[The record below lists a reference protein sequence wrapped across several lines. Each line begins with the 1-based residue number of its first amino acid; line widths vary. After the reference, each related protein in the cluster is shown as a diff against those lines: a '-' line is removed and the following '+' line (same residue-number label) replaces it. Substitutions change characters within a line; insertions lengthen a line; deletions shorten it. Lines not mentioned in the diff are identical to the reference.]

1 MKLKNIEIRKIH
13 SHPDNPRKDLG
24 DINELAESIRAN
36 GVMQNLTVVERADGE
51 YTVIIGH
58 RRLAASLKAGLDVV
72 PCAVVKMD
80 EKEQQ
85 STMLVE
91 NMQRSDLTVYEQ
103 AQGFQ
108 MMLDLGSTEDEIA
121 EKTGFSKQTV
131 KHRINLAKLDQKLL
145 KEKNAD
151 ENFQMTLKD
160 MYELEKIEDIDA
172 RNEILSTSGNSMVL
186 KAKVSR
192 YLEDQKKQQKRKIFY
207 EKLKELIPDIKE
219 QRDTTGYQYLTSIY
233 ISATDTDAEVEE
245 KAKRILNRINEYNA
259 KEVMYT
265 ESFDSV
271 YIYKKMEKKE
281 ETPENKKKNDLKE
294 KQKEIINKLDNRG
307 KSIVKEITQFVED
320 IILNKH
326 KLSRHA
332 VEERIFILHLWDLII
347 HLDDSEI
354 NIEDI
359 AHNLGSIYSS
369 RHIPDKEELE
379 LDELQKE
386 VEKLSIINQM
396 WLTTVN
402 EIEYLKPYG
411 KWDGEYN
418 KDEAKLIL
426 QVCDCISVYGY
437 YLKEEDE
444 KFLNNESELK
454 TRLEE
459 IEKEIKKLNG

>member
-13 SHPDNPRKDLG
+13 SHPDNPCKDLG

-131 KHRINLAKLDQKLL
+131 KHRINLAKLDPDIL

-160 MYELEKIEDIDA
+160 MYELEKIDDVEA
-172 RNEILSTSGNSMVL
+172 RNEILSESKDSSSL
-186 KAKVSR
+186 KVNINRYIERQKNEQKVN
-192 YLEDQKKQQKRKIFY
+192 LIC
-207 EKLKELIPDIKE
+207 EKLKEYFPDLREGTEHQEYRYFRFVNVKTKEIEEIKE
-219 QRDTTGYQYLTSIY
+219 LAEDISEDIEAADAENVMVEKVSSGIY
-233 ISATDTDAEVEE
+233 IYIKQAEKEQTPEDKKKEE
-245 KAKRILNRINEYNA
+245 LIE
-259 KEVMYT
+259 
-265 ESFDSV
+265 
-271 YIYKKMEKKE
+271 EKKE
-281 ETPENKKKNDLKE
+281 VISKLYNKGSSIVDE
-294 KQKEIINKLDNRG
+294 ISGFIKEIILD
-307 KSIVKEITQFVED
+307 
-320 IILNKH
+320 KH

-332 VEERIFILHLWDLII
+332 VEERVFIMHLWKLII
-347 HLDDSEI
+347 EFGNAETKISAMADNLKGIYKSYHVEGK
-354 NIEDI
+354 EDL
-359 AHNLGSIYSS
+359 NTE
-369 RHIPDKEELE
+369 KMKNELE
-379 LDELQKE
+379 R
-386 VEKLSIINQM
+386 VNIINQM
-396 WLTTVN
+396 WLTIVN
-402 EIEYLKPYG
+402 RTEYLTPYDS
-411 KWDGEYN
+411 WDGKYRTNNAE
-418 KDEAKLIL
+418 LIL
-426 QVCDCISVYGY
+426 EVCDCISVYGY

>member
-1 MKLKNIEIRKIH
+1 MKIKNIEIRKIH

-24 DINELAESIRAN
+24 DITELSQSIAEN
-36 GVMQNLTVVERADGE
+36 GIMQNLTVVEREDGE
-51 YTVIIGH
+51 YTAIIGH
-58 RRLAASLKAGLDVV
+58 RRLAAALKAGLDTV

-85 STMLVE
+85 STMLCE

-145 KEKNAD
+145 KEKNED

-160 MYELEKIEDIDA
+160 MYELEKIDDVEA

-259 KEVMYT
+259 KEVIFT

-281 ETPENKKKNDLKE
+281 ETPESKKKNDLKE
-294 KQKEIINKLDNRG
+294 KQKEIINKLANRG
-307 KSIVKEITQFVED
+307 EAIVKEITQFVED

-347 HLDDSEI
+347 HLDDSET

-402 EIEYLKPYG
+402 EIEYLKPYS
-411 KWDGEYN
+411 KWDGEYD

>member
-131 KHRINLAKLDQKLL
+131 KHRINLAKLDPDIL

-160 MYELEKIEDIDA
+160 MYELEKIDDVEA

-207 EKLKELIPDIKE
+207 EKLKELSPDIKE

-259 KEVMYT
+259 KEVIFT

-281 ETPENKKKNDLKE
+281 ETPESKKKNDLKE

-347 HLDDSEI
+347 HLDDSDTDLE
-354 NIEDI
+354 NM
-359 AHNLGSIYSS
+359 AHNLGAIYKY
-369 RHIPDKEELE
+369 RHVPDKEELE

-386 VEKLSIINQM
+386 VDKMNIINQM
-396 WLTTVN
+396 WLTTVK
-402 EIEYLKPYG
+402 EIEFLKPYRN
-411 KWDGEYN
+411 WNGEYE

>member
-131 KHRINLAKLDQKLL
+131 KHRINLAKLDPDIL

-160 MYELEKIEDIDA
+160 MYELEKIDDVDE
-172 RNEILSTSGNSMVL
+172 RNKILSKVRNSSELKFKVNDYI
-186 KAKVSR
+186 KAKER
-192 YLEDQKKQQKRKIFY
+192 EELI
-207 EKLKELIPDIKE
+207 EKTFEILKELVPDIKIINPK
-219 QRDTTGYQYLTSIY
+219 DVAGYSWVASIY
-233 ISATDTDAEVEE
+233 PNTAEEVARERITNSIEDLGEYEE
-245 KAKRILNRINEYNA
+245 IVAYESYGNIYIKIKEIEEPEENQKDELRKKRENVINE
-259 KEVMYT
+259 
-265 ESFDSV
+265 
-271 YIYKKMEKKE
+271 
-281 ETPENKKKNDLKE
+281 LKDCSE
-294 KQKEIINKLDNRG
+294 AVVS
-307 KSIVKEITQFVED
+307 KSSDFIED
-320 IILNKH
+320 IILGKYELNLKEIGIT
-326 KLSRHA
+326 
-332 VEERIFILHLWDLII
+332 EEIYISKMWKMLTMYGPDI
-347 HLDDSEI
+347 SED
-354 NIEDI
+354 NLATNLEDI
-359 AHNLGSIYSS
+359 YDYRNME
-369 RHIPDKEELE
+369 IPEE
-379 LDELQKE
+379 DEFFY
-386 VEKLSIINQM
+386 EKVGNMPVIQQM
-396 WLTTVN
+396 WLAISDCTSKMAMYDSWSGKYR
-402 EIEYLKPYG
+402 ERRAEKYLY
-411 KWDGEYN
+411 
-418 KDEAKLIL
+418 
-426 QVCDCISVYGY
+426 VCDMLTAYGFS
-437 YLKEEDE
+437 LDEDE
-444 KFLNNESELK
+444 ENIVKGNCNLIEELK
-454 TRLEE
+454 Q
-459 IEKEIKKLNG
+459 IDKELNG

>member
-131 KHRINLAKLDQKLL
+131 KHRINLAKLDPDIL

-160 MYELEKIEDIDA
+160 MYELEKIDDVDE
-172 RNEILSTSGNSMVL
+172 RNEILSESKDSSSL
-186 KAKVSR
+186 KVNINRYIERQKNEQKVN
-192 YLEDQKKQQKRKIFY
+192 LIC
-207 EKLKELIPDIKE
+207 EKLKEYFPDLREGTEHQEYRYFRFVNVKTKEIEEIKE
-219 QRDTTGYQYLTSIY
+219 LAED
-233 ISATDTDAEVEE
+233 ISEDIEAADAENVMVE
-245 KAKRILNRINEYNA
+245 
-259 KEVMYT
+259 
-265 ESFDSV
+265 
-271 YIYKKMEKKE
+271 
-281 ETPENKKKNDLKE
+281 
-294 KQKEIINKLDNRG
+294 
-307 KSIVKEITQFVED
+307 
-320 IILNKH
+320 

-332 VEERIFILHLWDLII
+332 VEERVFIMHLWKLII
-347 HLDDSEI
+347 EFGNAETKISAMADNLKGIYKSYHVEGK
-354 NIEDI
+354 EDL
-359 AHNLGSIYSS
+359 NTE
-369 RHIPDKEELE
+369 KMKNELE
-379 LDELQKE
+379 R
-386 VEKLSIINQM
+386 VNIINQM
-396 WLTTVN
+396 WLTIVN
-402 EIEYLKPYG
+402 RTEYLTPYDS
-411 KWDGEYN
+411 WDGKYRTNNAE
-418 KDEAKLIL
+418 LIL
-426 QVCDCISVYGY
+426 EVCDCISVYGY

-454 TRLEE
+454 NRLEE

>member
-108 MMLDLGSTEDEIA
+108 MMLDLGSTEEEIA

-131 KHRINLAKLDQKLL
+131 KHRINLAKLDQDIL

-219 QRDTTGYQYLTSIY
+219 QGDTTGYQYLTSIY

-259 KEVMYT
+259 KEVIFT
-265 ESFDSV
+265 ESYYSV

-281 ETPENKKKNDLKE
+281 ETPESKKKNDLKE

-307 KSIVKEITQFVED
+307 EAIVKEITQFVED

-347 HLDDSEI
+347 HLDDSDT

-402 EIEYLKPYG
+402 EIEYLKPYS
-411 KWDGEYN
+411 KWDGEYD

>member
-1 MKLKNIEIRKIH
+1 MKIKNIEIRKIH

-24 DINELAESIRAN
+24 DITELSQSIAEN
-36 GVMQNLTVVERADGE
+36 GIMQNLTVVEREDGE
-51 YTVIIGH
+51 YTAIIGH
-58 RRLAASLKAGLDVV
+58 RRLAAALKAGLDTV

-85 STMLVE
+85 STMLCE

-131 KHRINLAKLDQKLL
+131 KHRINLAKLDQDIL

-160 MYELEKIEDIDA
+160 MYELEKIDDVEA
-172 RNEILSTSGNSMVL
+172 RNEILSESRNSSSLSINVT
-186 KAKVSR
+186 R
-192 YLEDQKKQQKRKIFY
+192 YLEGQKKKHNREIFY
-207 EKLKELIPDIKE
+207 KKLKELVPNIKE
-219 QRDTTGYQYLTSIY
+219 QGDTRDYQYLTSIY
-233 ISATDTDAEVEE
+233 ITSTETEKEINKDAE
-245 KAKRILNRINEYNA
+245 RISSRINEVNA
-259 KEVMYT
+259 KEVIFY
-265 ESFDSV
+265 ESYDSV
-271 YIYKKMEKKE
+271 YIYKKIEKKE
-281 ETPENKKKNDLKE
+281 ETPESKKKNDLKE
-294 KQKEIINKLDNRG
+294 KQEEIINKLDNRG

-347 HLDDSEI
+347 HLDDSDTEI
-354 NIEDI
+354 ENM
-359 AHNLGSIYSS
+359 AHNLGAIYKY
-369 RHIPDKEELE
+369 RHVPDKEELE
-379 LDELQKE
+379 FDELQKE
-386 VEKLSIINQM
+386 VDKMNIINQM
-396 WLTTVN
+396 WLTTVK
-402 EIEYLKPYG
+402 EIEFLKPYRN
-411 KWDGEYN
+411 WNGEYE

>member
-108 MMLDLGSTEDEIA
+108 MMLDLGSTEEEIA

-131 KHRINLAKLDQKLL
+131 KHRINLAKLDPDIL

-160 MYELEKIEDIDA
+160 MYELEKIDDVEA

-259 KEVMYT
+259 KEVIFT

-281 ETPENKKKNDLKE
+281 ETPESKKKNDLKE
-294 KQKEIINKLDNRG
+294 KQKEIINKLANRG
-307 KSIVKEITQFVED
+307 EAIVKEITQFVED

-347 HLDDSEI
+347 HLDDSET

-359 AHNLGSIYSS
+359 AYNLGSIYSS

-418 KDEAKLIL
+418 KDKAKLIL

>member
-1 MKLKNIEIRKIH
+1 MKIKNIEIRKIH

-24 DINELAESIRAN
+24 DITELSQSIAEN
-36 GVMQNLTVVERADGE
+36 GIMQNLTVVEREDGE
-51 YTVIIGH
+51 YTAIIGH
-58 RRLAASLKAGLDVV
+58 RRLAAALKAGLDTV

-85 STMLVE
+85 STMLCE

-160 MYELEKIEDIDA
+160 MYELEKIDDVEA
-172 RNEILSTSGNSMVL
+172 RNEILSESRNSSSLSINVT
-186 KAKVSR
+186 R
-192 YLEDQKKQQKRKIFY
+192 YLEGQKKKHNREIFY
-207 EKLKELIPDIKE
+207 KKLKELVPNIKE
-219 QRDTTGYQYLTSIY
+219 QGDTRDYQYLTSIY
-233 ISATDTDAEVEE
+233 ITSTETEKEINKDAE
-245 KAKRILNRINEYNA
+245 RISSRINEVNA
-259 KEVMYT
+259 KEVIFY
-265 ESFDSV
+265 ESYDSV

-281 ETPENKKKNDLKE
+281 ETPESKKKNDLKE

-326 KLSRHA
+326 KLSRHT

-347 HLDDSEI
+347 HMDDSDTDLE
-354 NIEDI
+354 NM
-359 AHNLGSIYSS
+359 AHNLGAIYKY
-369 RHIPDKEELE
+369 RHVSDKEELE

-386 VEKLSIINQM
+386 VDKMNIINQM
-396 WLTTVN
+396 WLTTVK
-402 EIEYLKPYG
+402 EIEFLKPYRN
-411 KWDGEYN
+411 WDGEYD

-459 IEKEIKKLNG
+459 IDKEIKKLNG